1 MPLNNNTVRRKI
13 DEMSQN
19 CEIQLDE
26 MLKLRNFSIQM
37 AVSTVRN
44 SEVLL
49 LAYVRYIDESEFAE
63 EMLFCESLEIT
74 ITTTDIYSLIN

>member
-1 MPLNNNTVRRKI
+1 MPLSNNTVRRRI

-37 AVSTVRN
+37 AVSTVR
-44 SEVLL
+44 
-49 LAYVRYIDESEFAE
+49 RYIDESEFAE

-74 ITTTDIYSLIN
+74 ITTTDIYSIA